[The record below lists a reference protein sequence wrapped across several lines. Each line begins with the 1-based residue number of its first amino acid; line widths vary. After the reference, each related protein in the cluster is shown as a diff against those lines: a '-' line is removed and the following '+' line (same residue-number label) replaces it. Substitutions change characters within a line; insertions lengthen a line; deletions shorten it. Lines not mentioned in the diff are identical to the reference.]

1 MTARSSSCFAA
12 PRADNTSESLLLSLY
27 CSATKWRICASVS
40 DSSIRRLSV
49 PKSNASRCSGAG
61 AELQSRRP
69 SNRSHTSQQT
79 SSDLVYRGTVE
90 SFTAAQ
96 LGTYRPYLYASCKSK
111 VKSPQWSGSIT
122 NIDKKN
128 IVQFAT
134 PRTTGYDRIQKKQS

>member
-27 CSATKWRICASVS
+27 CSATKWRICASV
-40 DSSIRRLSV
+40 SIRRLSV

-96 LGTYRPYLYASCKSK
+96 LGTYRPFVASCKSK

-122 NIDKKN
+122 NINKKN